1 MSFQQDSRSRRRRPN
16 GRDKRTGGSY
26 NKGHCTELRVTQAA
40 DGAADGDR
48 TGADRTHTHSTR
60 TALRLSG
67 EESSELSAASFLRP
81 SFSFML
87 RVGFFHRG
95 EEEQLVSNHGTRTRR
110 RRILVRCG
118 AVRCG
123 AVTTSPRTWYKV
135 CKVYH
140 RRLALPHQ
148 VVSSG
153 NYSIIR
159 QWALARQ
166 ETLHCTAHCTNLSAL
181 PSSQPYHSRTNG
193 LCESFVSPRTW
204 QPGGS
209 CRVGV
214 ALLSLL
220 CVALR

>member
-16 GRDKRTGGSY
+16 GSDKRTGGSY

-67 EESSELSAASFLRP
+67 EESSELSAASFVLL
-81 SFSFML
+81 SASCFA
-87 RVGFFHRG
+87 
-95 EEEQLVSNHGTRTRR
+95 LVSFTEEKRNNSCQITEQEQEDAEFS
-110 RRILVRCG
+110 CG

-153 NYSIIR
+153 NYCTVLLGNGHWHDR
-159 QWALARQ
+159 KLYTALHTAL
-166 ETLHCTAHCTNLSAL
+166 TLVHCRL
-181 PSSQPYHSRTNG
+181 PSRKG
-193 LCESFVSPRTW
+193 M
-204 QPGGS
+204 
-209 CRVGV
+209 
-214 ALLSLL
+214 
-220 CVALR
+220 